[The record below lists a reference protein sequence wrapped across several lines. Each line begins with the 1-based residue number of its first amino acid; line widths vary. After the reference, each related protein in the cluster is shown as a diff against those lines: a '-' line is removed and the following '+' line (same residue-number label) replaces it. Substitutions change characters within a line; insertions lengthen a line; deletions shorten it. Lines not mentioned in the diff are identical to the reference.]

1 MVKGAGRGS
10 TVGVGVGMGVG
21 TEGSRGRGQRHGCNE
36 EGGVGGAKGAPEG
49 VSTAEGTG

>member
-10 TVGVGVGMGVG
+10 MVGVGVG
-21 TEGSRGRGQRHGCNE
+21 TEGSRGRGQRHGCGE